1 MTVEFKSL
9 EAKVEVKAT
18 TDGVDYFEFEGYV
31 GAFGNVD
38 SHGDILVKGA
48 AADQVGQT
56 IHFFKDH
63 YKEFGAMDIV
73 GEDDYG
79 IKFMA
84 RAPKSDPEV
93 VKLAERV
100 KVGAPYKFSIGYRV
114 IASSDRGDIRYLEKI
129 QLFEGSIV
137 TYASNDN
144 AVLTGIKSRFG
155 EQGFVLAS
163 AAQKAEQSDDLAV
176 LTALAKALG
185 V

>member
-9 EAKVEVKAT
+9 ESPVEVKAT
-18 TDGVDYFEFEGYV
+18 ADGVDYFEFEGYV

-48 AADQVGQT
+48 AAEQVGQT

-63 YKEFGAMDIV
+63 WTEFGAMDIV
-73 GEDDYG
+73 AEDDYG
-79 IKFMA
+79 IKFTA

-93 VKLAERV
+93 VKLAERI

-114 IASSDRGDIRYLEKI
+114 KKSEPINGVRYLQKI
-129 QLFEGSIV
+129 ELVEGSIV
-137 TYASNDN
+137 AYASNDN
-144 AVLTGIKSRFG
+144 AILTGIKSRFG

-163 AAQKAEQSDDLAV
+163 AAQKAVNDDHAALV
-176 LTALAKALG
+176 ALAKALG